1 MPELPDI
8 TVYIEAL
15 EKRILGQRLEKV
27 RIVSPFLL
35 RSVEPPVASAAG
47 KKVVELR
54 RMGKRICIGLGDGT
68 AGKEKQEGPTQ
79 KSAPTETA
87 GNEPAEI
94 WLVLHLMIAGRLHW
108 GAKGKK
114 LSKQHLAA
122 FDFENGSLLWTEAGS
137 QKRASLH
144 LARGEA
150 GLAEFDRGGLEILD
164 ATLEQFSKI
173 LTSEN
178 HTLKR
183 ALTDP
188 EWFSGIGN
196 AYSDE
201 ILWEAKLSPLL
212 QTHKMKE
219 EEIARLFEAARK
231 SLAEWTDR
239 LRAETGEKFP
249 EGVTAFRPEMAVHGK
264 YKQACPRC
272 GGSVQRIKYAS
283 NETNYCPTCQTGGK
297 LLADRAFSR
306 LLRED
311 WPKTPEELELRL
323 GQAKRKIAK

>member
-1 MPELPDI
+1 MPELPDVTI
-8 TVYIEAL
+8 YIEAL
-15 EKRILGQRLEKV
+15 EKRILGQKLEKV

-35 RSVEPPVASAAG
+35 RSVEPPVASAEG
-47 KKVVELR
+47 KQVKQLR
-54 RMGKRICIGLGDGT
+54 RMGKRICIGLEDGT
-68 AGKEKQEGPTQ
+68 AGNEKQEGPTR
-79 KSAPTETA
+79 KLAPATSTNREA
-87 GNEPAEI
+87 KI

-122 FDFENGSLLWTEAGS
+122 FDFANGSLLWTEAGS
-137 QKRASLH
+137 QKRASLY
-144 LARGEA
+144 LARGES
-150 GLAEFDRGGLEILD
+150 GLAELDPGGLEVLD

-173 LTSEN
+173 LKSEN

-212 QTHKMKE
+212 QTQKMKD
-219 EEIARLFEAARK
+219 EEIARLFEATRK
-231 SLAEWTDR
+231 SLTEWTER
-239 LRAETGEKFP
+239 LRADAGEKFP

-264 YKQACPRC
+264 HKQACPRC
-272 GGSVQRIKYAS
+272 GGAVQRIKYAS
-283 NETNYCPTCQTGGK
+283 NETNYCPACQTGGK

-311 WPKTPEELELRL
+311 WPKTAEELEMRL
-323 GQAKRKIAK
+323 GRKKQEKMK

>member
-15 EKRILGQRLEKV
+15 EKRILGQRLERV

-35 RSVEPPVASAAG
+35 RSVEPPVGSAAG

-54 RMGKRICIGLGDGT
+54 RMGKRLCIGLREGRGDEDGRLQK
-68 AGKEKQEGPTQ
+68 AGPTTELAESR
-79 KSAPTETA
+79 SA
-87 GNEPAEI
+87 GQAEI

-108 GAKGKK
+108 GAEGKK

-122 FDFENGSLLWTEAGS
+122 FDFANGSLLWTEAGS

-150 GLAEFDRGGLEILD
+150 GLAEFDRGGLEVLD

-173 LTSEN
+173 LKSEN

-212 QTHKMKE
+212 QTSKMKD
-219 EEIARLFEAARK
+219 EEIARLLEATKKFARG
-231 SLAEWTDR
+231 D
-239 LRAETGEKFP
+239 G
-249 EGVTAFRPEMAVHGK
+249 
-264 YKQACPRC
+264 
-272 GGSVQRIKYAS
+272 
-283 NETNYCPTCQTGGK
+283 
-297 LLADRAFSR
+297 
-306 LLRED
+306 
-311 WPKTPEELELRL
+311 
-323 GQAKRKIAK
+323 

>member
-15 EKRILGQRLEKV
+15 EKRILGQRLEKA
-27 RIVSPFLL
+27 RINSPFLL
-35 RSVEPPVASAAG
+35 RSVEPPVTSAAG

-54 RMGKRICIGLGDGT
+54 RMGKRICIGLREGRDDEDGRLQK
-68 AGKEKQEGPTQ
+68 AGPTTGPAE
-79 KSAPTETA
+79 SSSTEQ
-87 GNEPAEI
+87 AEI

-150 GLAEFDRGGLEILD
+150 GLAELDRGGLEVLD

-173 LTSEN
+173 LKSEN

-201 ILWEAKLSPLL
+201 ILWEAKLSPLR
-212 QTHKMKE
+212 QTHKMRE
-219 EEIARLFEAARK
+219 EEIARLFEATRK
-231 SLAEWTDR
+231 SLTQWTDR
-239 LRAETGEKFP
+239 LRAETGGKFP
-249 EGVTAFRPEMAVHGK
+249 EGGTAFRPEMAVHGK

-272 GGSVQRIKYAS
+272 GGAVQRIKYAS
-283 NETNYCPTCQTGGK
+283 NETNYCPSCQT
-297 LLADRAFSR
+297 
-306 LLRED
+306 
-311 WPKTPEELELRL
+311 
-323 GQAKRKIAK
+323 

>member
-35 RSVEPPVASAAG
+35 RSVEPPVASAVG
-47 KKVVELR
+47 KKVVEVR
-54 RMGKRICIGLGDGT
+54 RMGKRICIGLEDGT

-108 GAKGKK
+108 GAEGKK

-122 FDFENGSLLWTEAGS
+122 FDFANGSLLWTEAGS

-150 GLAEFDRGGLEILD
+150 GVAGVGRGGVGVL
-164 ATLEQFSKI
+164 
-173 LTSEN
+173 
-178 HTLKR
+178 
-183 ALTDP
+183 
-188 EWFSGIGN
+188 G
-196 AYSDE
+196 
-201 ILWEAKLSPLL
+201 
-212 QTHKMKE
+212 
-219 EEIARLFEAARK
+219 AA
-231 SLAEWTDR
+231 
-239 LRAETGEKFP
+239 
-249 EGVTAFRPEMAVHGK
+249 
-264 YKQACPRC
+264 
-272 GGSVQRIKYAS
+272 
-283 NETNYCPTCQTGGK
+283 
-297 LLADRAFSR
+297 
-306 LLRED
+306 
-311 WPKTPEELELRL
+311 L
-323 GQAKRKIAK
+323 GQFFKIF

>member
-8 TVYIEAL
+8 TIYIEAL
-15 EKRILGQRLEKV
+15 KKRILGQRLEKV

-35 RSVEPPVASAAG
+35 RSVEPPVTSAAG

-54 RMGKRICIGLGDGT
+54 RMGKRICIGLGEEGCLEQKRPPQKAAATTDCRN
-68 AGKEKQEGPTQ
+68 KQ
-79 KSAPTETA
+79 
-87 GNEPAEI
+87 AEI

-150 GLAEFDRGGLEILD
+150 GLAEFDRGGLEVLD

-173 LTSEN
+173 LKSEN

-212 QTHKMKE
+212 QTTKMKE
-219 EEIARLFEAARK
+219 EEIARLFEATRK
-231 SLAEWTDR
+231 SLAQWTDR

-272 GGSVQRIKYAS
+272 GGAVQRIKYAS

-311 WPKTPEELELRL
+311 WPRTPEELEMRM
-323 GQAKRKIAK
+323 GKVKSSKS